1 MVVYRSSHQGQGH
14 PTVRMQGLAPHSAL
28 GQKAGGPL
36 TRHAL
41 TPPPPLPSPRVYMCR
56 ESSCGACSLQP
67 RMFPEP
73 LQLCSHVSPTLV
85 AQKVEKL
92 TAVQE
97 PQGRSLGRE
106 GPLEKGM
113 AAHSGIFALKT
124 PWTEEPAGLQSTES
138 ESQTRRSD

>member
-41 TPPPPLPSPRVYMCR
+41 TPPPPLPSLRVYMCR
-56 ESSCGACSLQP
+56 ESSYGTRSLQP

-73 LQLCSHVSPTLV
+73 LRLCSHVSPTLV

-92 TAVQE
+92 PAVQE
-97 PQGRSLGRE
+97 PQVRSLGRE

-113 AAHSGIFALKT
+113 ATHSTIVAWRI
-124 PWTEEPAGLQSTES
+124 PWMEEPGGLWSMGLQ
-138 ESQTRRSD
+138 RVRHD